1 MTKKIIPLLIASTLC
16 FCYCKKNDTNEP
28 EEPTVAFDKQ
38 ALLQNYADNIIVPNY
53 MAFSVSLDSL
63 INAYNTFKTTA
74 NSSTFNKVK
83 QTFQTAYLK
92 YQQISLY
99 EFGPA
104 EQELVRSNFN
114 VFPTDSVQ
122 IKSNITAGNY
132 NLQVAIN
139 LDAKGFP
146 AMDYLFYDLT
156 KTEAQIISS
165 FDLSANKKQYVSDL
179 LFEMKTK
186 TTTIISAWNGS
197 YKTQFTNSLSTDIG
211 SSIGYLVNQLNFELD
226 YLKNSKIG
234 IPLGKKSL
242 EIAIPDKCE
251 LYYSKQSIV
260 NALATL
266 TSIENAYLGKSMSGN
281 DGKGFDDY
289 LEHLKAS
296 YGTGTL
302 NNAIK
307 NQFVIARTKL
317 TAITGN
323 LDAEVISNPTLV
335 NTAYTELVK
344 LLVLLK
350 TDLPSNLGVVITYQ
364 DGDGD

>member
-1 MTKKIIPLLIASTLC
+1 MSKKIIPLLIATVLC
-16 FCYCKKNDTNEP
+16 FCYCKKNKTTEP
-28 EEPTVAFDKQ
+28 EEPETPFDKQ
-38 ALLQNYADNIIVPNY
+38 ALLHNYADNIILPNY
-53 MAFSVSLDSL
+53 VAFSVALDSL
-63 INAYNTFKTTA
+63 INTYNTFKITT
-74 NSSTFNKVK
+74 NSSNFNFVK
-83 QTFQTAYLK
+83 QQFQATYLK

-122 IKSNITAGNY
+122 IKANIAAGTY
-132 NLQVAIN
+132 NLQIASN

-146 AMDYLFYDLT
+146 ALDFLFYDLN
-156 KTEAQIISS
+156 KTEAQIITS
-165 FDLSANKKQYVSDL
+165 FNISANKKQYVSDL
-179 LFEMKTK
+179 LLEMKTK
-186 TTTIISAWNGS
+186 INTIINAWNS
-197 YKTQFTNSLSTDIG
+197 NYKNQFTNSLSTDIG
-211 SSIGYLVNQLNFELD
+211 SSIGYLINQLNFELD

-251 LYYSKQSIV
+251 LYYSKQSV
-260 NALATL
+260 TNALATL
-266 TSIENAYLGKSMSGN
+266 KSIENAYLGKSMAGV

-289 LEHLKAS
+289 LDHLNAS
-296 YGTGTL
+296 YGSGTL

-307 NQFVIARTKL
+307 NQFTLAHTKL
-317 TAITGN
+317 NAITGN
-323 LDAEVISNPTLV
+323 LDAEVITNPALV
-335 NTAYTELVK
+335 NAAYTELIK